1 MFMIEH
7 NPVTHTPVQNTLPT
21 VDLSPVTEEGT
32 YFIARL
38 IMKLVDWILALLGME
53 NNETLFTIIYA
64 AIVFM
69 VAWGLGLV
77 VSWIVMVVVR
87 KVGKHWKWSIYEKLS
102 QADFFTKVARLIPAI
117 FFLILLQFTLNTK
130 ETLSMWLTR
139 FTWIY
144 IVYIFVEGI
153 SVFATV
159 LWTHFDERENTRRL
173 PLKGF
178 LQLVKGGVWII
189 GIIVAVAIL
198 FDRSP
203 GSLLAGLGA
212 FAAVLM
218 LVFKDSIL
226 GLVAGVQLSQNDSLH
241 VGDWIKVQ
249 GTNANG
255 TVTEVNLTAV
265 KVLNWDKTT
274 TYLPPYSLISGSF
287 TNYRSMQQSNT
298 REIVRSYNIDADSV
312 VAPDKAMLDFFETLP
327 LVGEWVK
334 KKRAQQARGIVE
346 DVDNSEGLV
355 NGSLDTNLGVFR
367 AYIQLYLD
375 SHPRVAHGGGDN
387 YCFVTTLAQTPTGI
401 PLQITCFTN
410 TSAWLSYEAIQAAIF
425 EHLAIMLRYFNLYTY
440 EEASGRDTIL
450 EGYMSTMKNPGL
462 IVGLP
467 YPFFANGGTPY
478 NPGYPVPA
486 APAPTDGLGGVAVNT
501 PVTDP
506 ASPVSPK
513 VTPAAPAT
521 TDTAGNNANVKS

>member
-7 NPVTHTPVQNTLPT
+7 NPVTYVANAQDTVPT
-21 VDLSPVTEEGT
+21 VDLSPLTEEST
-32 YFIARL
+32 YFIARI
-38 IMKLVDWILALLGME
+38 IMKLVDWILKLIGME
-53 NNETLFTIIYA
+53 HNETLFMIIYA
-64 AIVFM
+64 SLVFM
-69 VAWGLGLV
+69 AAWGIGLV
-77 VSWIVMVVVR
+77 VSWIVMVMVR
-87 KVGKHWKWSIYEKLS
+87 KVGKHWKWSIYEKLTR
-102 QADFFTKVARLIPAI
+102 ANFFTKVARLIPAA
-117 FFLILLQFTLNTK
+117 FFLILLQFTLNT
-130 ETLSMWLTR
+130 EEVLAMWLTR
-139 FTWIY
+139 LTWIY
-144 IVYIFVEGI
+144 IVYIFVD
-153 SVFATV
+153 SVSIFATV
-159 LWTHFDERENTRRL
+159 LWLHLDEHENTRRL
-173 PLKGF
+173 PLKGL
-178 LQLVKGGVWII
+178 LQLVKGAVWIL
-189 GIIVAVAIL
+189 GVIVAVAIL

-274 TYLPPYSLISGSF
+274 TYLPPYSLVSGSF
-287 TNYRSMQQSNT
+287 TNYRSMQESNT

-375 SHPRVAHGGGDN
+375 SHPRVAHGGGNN

-425 EHLAIMLRYFNLYTY
+425 EHLAVMLRYFNLYTY
-440 EEASGRDTIL
+440 EETSGRDTIL
-450 EGYMSTMKNPGL
+450 EGYMGTTKNPGQ
-462 IVGLP
+462 IIGLP
-467 YPFFANGGTPY
+467 YPFFTNGGTPH
-478 NPGYPVPA
+478 NPGYPMPT
-486 APAPTDGLGGVAVNT
+486 APTAADGLGGVSPDAQVSNPT
-501 PVTDP
+501 GPV
-506 ASPVSPK
+506 ASKS
-513 VTPAAPAT
+513 
-521 TDTAGNNANVKS
+521 DTAATAATGKADNKVPQS